1 VPRLRRKPRL
11 WASVA
16 RSAAQRPD
24 LWGWRQ
30 HRQHPLRARRTQRIC
45 SRCSRSPG
53 ALRQRRRRQQSHG
66 APVRAVQRQL
76 RLERI
81 FDWEKGKLCY
91 KNGPSRPASQVPS
104 TFRKKTR
111 GDLSGSQNTDSF
123 TNGIVIL
130 SLHALKSC
138 RRTDNFRSLEIVGGV
153 RGGRALYSRV
163 ERRFRGHSL

>member
-1 VPRLRRKPRL
+1 MAPAVMCVSIESAPVPAPVLVVGAAVTWSRSLPAVPTGTVGEITEVMSYGTMLCRFP
-11 WASVA
+11 A
-16 RSAAQRPD
+16 RSM
-24 LWGWRQ
+24 
-30 HRQHPLRARRTQRIC
+30 
-45 SRCSRSPG
+45 
-53 ALRQRRRRQQSHG
+53 
-66 APVRAVQRQL
+66 
-76 RLERI
+76 LE
-81 FDWEKGKLCY
+81 
-91 KNGPSRPASQVPS
+91 VPS